1 MILEDVIQ
9 ELNTKL
15 RDNSSLVY
23 SLTDRDITDYERG
36 KIRGQLDV
44 LAMLETMNKS
54 SEDIEV
60 EEIKRTRTQDRVTR

>member
-9 ELNTKL
+9 ELNMKL

-23 SLTDRDITDYERG
+23 SLTDKDITDYERG

-44 LAMLETMNKS
+44 LAMLETMNKL

-60 EEIKRTRTQDRVTR
+60 EEVKRTRTQDRVTI